1 MMDTLLQDLRYALR
15 SLVKS
20 PGFTLVTLLTLA
32 LGIGANTA
40 IFSVVNA
47 VLLRAL
53 PFRDPDKLVVV
64 REVYGDG
71 QEGSSS
77 GPNFMDWK
85 KRNHTLEG
93 LTAWRGINLGLVGAG
108 EPEEIT
114 AATVDADFF
123 RVMGIDP
130 ILGRGFASGEDQG
143 QATVVVLSETLW
155 RSRFG
160 ADRTILGRP
169 ISMSGQPYTVI
180 GVVPFS
186 SAYTGPVQ
194 AWLPLGYG
202 QGRSAQRD
210 SHSYDVVGRLKA
222 GVTLGQ
228 TQADVG
234 GVAKALEREFP
245 ESNVG
250 RGVKVMPLAEDSV
263 GAVRSALL
271 LLTGAVALVLLIAC
285 ANVANLFLARAA
297 TRQRE
302 LAVRAAL
309 GAGRWRLARQV
320 LVEAVTLSIVGGL
333 LGLLLASWAID
344 LLLALQP
351 RGIPRLTEVGID
363 GAVLTFTLL
372 VSIGVGIA
380 FGLLPALSMSR
391 QDPAESFR
399 GEGRGTSGGRPRS
412 RFRSALVVAQVSLA
426 LVLLV
431 GAALLIVSVRELSN
445 VVLGFRPDGAM
456 TFQLSIPA
464 SKYAGADAQ
473 RGYID
478 RLVERL
484 RAVPGVREAGAV
496 FFLPLSNGFTSGDIS
511 VEGRPA
517 AAPGHEQYAGYRIV
531 AGDFLNSI
539 GVTLRQGRLLT
550 PEDRGGTTLV
560 TVVNEALARKL
571 FPGQSPIGQRVTFGT
586 PDSAQWRQIVG
597 VVADVRQTTLTR
609 APDPELY
616 VPAGQLSP
624 EDWTIFMS
632 IPISFVVRSDVEAAT
647 LGPAIKAAVREV
659 DPEQPI
665 SKLREAG
672 ELLQDATARQRFNM
686 SLLTLFGVLALTL
699 AGVGVYGVMAYGVN
713 QRTRELGIRLAL
725 GARASSVQAMVLRQ
739 GLTLT
744 VTGLVLG
751 LVGALALSRLLTTLV
766 YGVNPS
772 DPRVLGI
779 AVVVLAAVSV
789 LACLI
794 PAIRATRVDPIDAL
808 RSE

>member
-160 ADRTILGRP
+160 ADRTILGRT

-202 QGRSAQRD
+202 QGSSAQRD

-222 GVTLGQ
+222 GVTVGQ
-228 TQADVG
+228 AQADVG
-234 GVAKALEREFP
+234 GVAKTLEREFP
-245 ESNVG
+245 ASNVG
-250 RGVKVMPLAEDSV
+250 REVKVMPLAEDSV
-263 GAVRSALL
+263 GTVRSALL

-320 LVEAVTLSIVGGL
+320 LVEASTLSFVGGL

-372 VSIGVGIA
+372 VSIAVGIA
-380 FGLLPALSMSR
+380 FGLVPALSMSR

-399 GEGRGTSGGRPRS
+399 GEGRGTSSGRPRS

-445 VVLGFRPDGAM
+445 VVLGFRPNGAM

-478 RLVERL
+478 RLIERL
-484 RAVPGVREAGAV
+484 RALPGVRDAGAV
-496 FFLPLSNGFTSGDIS
+496 FFLPLSNGFTSGDI
-511 VEGRPA
+511 
-517 AAPGHEQYAGYRIV
+517 
-531 AGDFLNSI
+531 
-539 GVTLRQGRLLT
+539 
-550 PEDRGGTTLV
+550 
-560 TVVNEALARKL
+560 
-571 FPGQSPIGQRVTFGT
+571 
-586 PDSAQWRQIVG
+586 
-597 VVADVRQTTLTR
+597 
-609 APDPELY
+609 
-616 VPAGQLSP
+616 
-624 EDWTIFMS
+624 
-632 IPISFVVRSDVEAAT
+632 
-647 LGPAIKAAVREV
+647 
-659 DPEQPI
+659 
-665 SKLREAG
+665 
-672 ELLQDATARQRFNM
+672 
-686 SLLTLFGVLALTL
+686 
-699 AGVGVYGVMAYGVN
+699 
-713 QRTRELGIRLAL
+713 
-725 GARASSVQAMVLRQ
+725 
-739 GLTLT
+739 
-744 VTGLVLG
+744 
-751 LVGALALSRLLTTLV
+751 
-766 YGVNPS
+766 
-772 DPRVLGI
+772 
-779 AVVVLAAVSV
+779 
-789 LACLI
+789 
-794 PAIRATRVDPIDAL
+794 
-808 RSE
+808 

>member
-1 MMDTLLQDLRYALR
+1 MMDTLLHDLRYALR

-53 PFRDPDKLVVV
+53 PFRDPDQLVVV

-71 QEGSSS
+71 EEGSSS
-77 GPNFMDWK
+77 GPNFLDWK
-85 KRNHTLEG
+85 TRNHTLDG
-93 LTAWRGINLGLVGAG
+93 LTAWRGANLALVAEG
-108 EPEEIT
+108 EPEDVT
-114 AATVDADFF
+114 AATADADFF
-123 RVMGIDP
+123 RVLGIDP
-130 ILGRGFASGEDQG
+130 ILGRGFATGEDQG
-143 QATVVVLSETLW
+143 QATVVVLSEGLW
-155 RSRFG
+155 RARFG
-160 ADRTILGRP
+160 ADRAILGRS
-169 ISMSGQPYTVI
+169 ISLSGRPYTVI
-180 GVVPFS
+180 GVVPSS

-202 QGRSAQRD
+202 LGRSAQRE

-222 GVTLGQ
+222 GVTPGQ
-228 TQADVG
+228 AQADLS
-234 GVAKALEREFP
+234 GVARALEREFP
-245 ESNVG
+245 ASNVG
-250 RGVKVMPLAEDSV
+250 RGVKVIPLAEDSV
-263 GAVRSALL
+263 GAVRHALL

-309 GAGRWRLARQV
+309 GAGRWRLTRQV
-320 LVEAVTLSIVGGL
+320 LVEAVMLSVAGGL

-351 RGIPRLTEVGID
+351 SGIPRLREVGID
-363 GAVLTFTLL
+363 GPVLAFTLV
-372 VSIGVGIA
+372 VSVAVGIA
-380 FGLLPALSMSR
+380 FGLFPALSMSR

-399 GEGRGTSGGRPRS
+399 GEGRGTSTGRPRT

-426 LVLLV
+426 LILLV
-431 GAALLIVSVRELSN
+431 GAALLIVSVRELSH
-445 VVLGFRPDGAM
+445 VVLGFQPDGAM
-456 TFQLSIPA
+456 TFQLSIA
-464 SKYAGADAQ
+464 SSKYPTADAQ
-473 RGYID
+473 RAYID
-478 RLVERL
+478 RLLERL
-484 RAVPGVREAGAV
+484 RAIPGVQDAGGI
-496 FFLPLSNGFTSGDIS
+496 FFLPLSNGYTSGDIS

-531 AGDFLNSI
+531 SGDFLNAI
-539 GVTLRQGRLLT
+539 GVSLRQGRLLT
-550 PEDRGGTTLV
+550 PEDRGGATLV

-571 FPGQSPIGQRVTFGT
+571 FPGQNPIGQRLTFGT
-586 PDSAQWRQIVG
+586 ADSAQWRQIVG
-597 VVADVRQTTLTR
+597 VIADVRQTALTQT
-609 APDPELY
+609 PDPELY
-616 VPAGQLSP
+616 VPANQLSP
-624 EDWTIFMS
+624 EGWTIFMT
-632 IPISFVVRSDVEAAT
+632 IPVSFVVRSEVEAAT
-647 LGPAIKAAVREV
+647 LGSAIKTAVREV

-665 SKLREAG
+665 SHLREAG

-686 SLLTLFGVLALTL
+686 SLLTLFGVLALAL

-744 VTGLVLG
+744 ATGLALG
-751 LVGALALSRLLTTLV
+751 LVGAVALSRLLTTLV
-766 YGVNPS
+766 YRVSPS
-772 DPRVLGI
+772 DPRVLGV
-779 AVVVLAAVSV
+779 AVLVLALVSV
-789 LACLI
+789 LACLV

>member
-1 MMDTLLQDLRYALR
+1 MIETLLRDLRFALR
-15 SLVKS
+15 TLRQR
-20 PGFTLVTLLTLA
+20 PGFALVTVMTLA

-77 GPNFMDWK
+77 GPNFQDWK
-85 KRNHTLEG
+85 KRNHTFEG
-93 LTAWRGINLGLVGAG
+93 MTAWRGINLALVGAG
-108 EPEEIT
+108 EPEEIA
-114 AATVDADFF
+114 AATADADFF

-130 ILGRGFASGEDQG
+130 IVGRGFASGEDQG
-143 QATVVVLSETLW
+143 QATVVVLSEALW

-160 ADRTILGRP
+160 ADRAILGRT
-169 ISMSGQPYTVI
+169 ISLSAQPYTVI
-180 GVVPFS
+180 GVVPSS
-186 SAYTGPVQ
+186 SAYTGPIQ

-210 SHSYDVVGRLKA
+210 SHSYDVIGRLKP
-222 GVTLGQ
+222 GVALGQ
-228 TQADVG
+228 AQADLA

-245 ESNVG
+245 ESNTG
-250 RGVKVMPLAEDSV
+250 RGVTVIPLAEDSV

-309 GAGRWRLARQV
+309 GAGRWRLTRQV
-320 LVEAVTLSIVGGL
+320 LVEAVTLSVVGGL

-351 RGIPRLTEVGID
+351 GGIPRLKEVGID
-363 GAVLTFTLL
+363 GVVLAFTLL
-372 VSIGVGIA
+372 VSIAVGIA
-380 FGLLPALSMSR
+380 FGLLPALTMSR

-399 GEGRGTSGGRPRS
+399 GEGRGTSTGRPRT

-431 GAALLIVSVRELSN
+431 GAALLIVSVRQLSN
-445 VVLGFRPDGAM
+445 IVLGFRPDGAM
-456 TFQLSIPA
+456 TFQLSIPL
-464 SKYAGADAQ
+464 SKYANADAQ

-478 RLVERL
+478 RMVERL
-484 RAVPGVREAGAV
+484 RDIPGVRQVGGV

-517 AAPGHEQYAGYRIV
+517 ATPGHEQYAGYRIV
-531 AGDFLNSI
+531 AGDFLNAI

-550 PEDRGGTTLV
+550 PEDRRGATRV
-560 TVVNEALARKL
+560 TVVNEALARKF
-571 FPGQSPIGQRVTFGT
+571 FPGQNPIGRRVTFGT

-597 VVADVRQTTLTR
+597 VVADVRQTGLTTP
-609 APDPELY
+609 PDPELY
-616 VPAGQLSP
+616 VPANQLSP
-624 EDWTIFMS
+624 EDWTIFMT
-632 IPISFVVRSDVEAAT
+632 IPISFVVRSDLSAAT
-647 LGPAIKAAVREV
+647 VGPAIKAAVREV

-665 SKLREAG
+665 SRLREAG

-699 AGVGVYGVMAYGVN
+699 AGIGVYGVMAYGVN

-725 GARASSVQAMVLRQ
+725 GARAASVQAMVLRQ
-739 GLTLT
+739 GLALT
-744 VTGLVLG
+744 VAGLALG
-751 LVGALALSRLLTTLV
+751 LVGALALSRLLATLV
-766 YGVNPS
+766 YGVNPT
-772 DPRVLGI
+772 DPRVLGV
-779 AVVVLAAVSV
+779 AVLVLAFVSV
-789 LACLI
+789 VACLV
-794 PAIRATRVDPIDAL
+794 PAIRATRVDPIEAL

>member
-1 MMDTLLQDLRYALR
+1 MDSLLQDVRYGLR

-47 VLLRAL
+47 VLIRAL
-53 PFRDPDKLVVV
+53 PFRDPGNLVVV

-77 GPNFMDWK
+77 GPNFLDWK
-85 KRNHTLEG
+85 KRNHSFRG
-93 LTAWRGINLGLVGAG
+93 ITAWRGINLGLIGAG
-108 EPEEIT
+108 EPEEI
-114 AATVDADFF
+114 AGATVDADFF
-123 RVMGIDP
+123 RVVGIDP
-130 ILGRGFASGEDQG
+130 ILGRGFAAGEDQG
-143 QATVVVLSETLW
+143 QATVVVLAEALW
-155 RSRFG
+155 RSRFA
-160 ADRTILGRP
+160 ADPTILGRT
-169 ISMSGQPYTVI
+169 ISLSGQPYTVI

-186 SAYTGPVQ
+186 SAYTGPIQ

-202 QGRSAQRD
+202 QGTSAQRD
-210 SHSYDVVGRLKA
+210 SHSYDVVGRLNDGVTVGQAQADLA
-222 GVTLGQ
+222 GV
-228 TQADVG
+228 AR
-234 GVAKALEREFP
+234 ALQREFP
-245 ESNVG
+245 ASNTG
-250 RGVKVMPLAEDSV
+250 RGVKVIPLAEDSV

-309 GAGRWRLARQV
+309 GAGRWRLTRQV
-320 LVEAVTLSIVGGL
+320 LVEAVLLSLVGGL

-351 RGIPRLTEVGID
+351 RGIPRLREVGID
-363 GAVLTFTLL
+363 GTVLAFTLL
-372 VSIGVGIA
+372 VAIAVGIA
-380 FGLLPALSMSR
+380 FGLVPALSMSR

-399 GEGRGTSGGRPRS
+399 GEGRGASAARPRT

-464 SKYAGADAQ
+464 SKYTDADAQ

-484 RAVPGVREAGAV
+484 RAIPGVRQVGTV
-496 FFLPLSNGFTSGDIS
+496 FFLPLGNGFTSGDIS

-517 AAPGHEQYAGYRIV
+517 AAPGQEQYAGYRIV
-531 AGDFLNSI
+531 AGDFLNAI

-550 PEDRGGTTLV
+550 PDDRGGATLV
-560 TVVNEALARKL
+560 TVVNEALARRF
-571 FPGQSPIGQRVTFGT
+571 FPGRNPIGQRVTFGT

-597 VVADVRQTTLTR
+597 VVADIRQTGLTTP
-609 APDPELY
+609 PDPELY
-616 VPAGQLSP
+616 VPANQLSP
-624 EDWTIFMS
+624 EDWTIFIS
-632 IPISFVVRSDVEAAT
+632 IPLSFVVRSDVEAAT

-665 SKLREAG
+665 SRLREAG

-725 GARASSVQAMVLRQ
+725 GARAASVQAMVLRQ

-744 VTGLVLG
+744 ASGLALG
-751 LVGALALSRLLTTLV
+751 LVGALALSRLLTTVV

-772 DPRVLGI
+772 DPRVLGV
-779 AVVVLAAVSV
+779 AVLVLALVSV
-789 LACLI
+789 VACLI

>member
-15 SLVKS
+15 SLLKS

-53 PFRDPDKLVVV
+53 PFRDPDKLVAL
-64 REVYGDG
+64 REIYGDG
-71 QEGSSS
+71 QEGSTS
-77 GPNFMDWK
+77 GPNFLDWK
-85 KRNHTLEG
+85 KRNHTFQG
-93 LTAWRGINLGLVGAG
+93 VTASRGINLGLVSAG

-114 AATVDADFF
+114 GATVDAEFF
-123 RVMGIDP
+123 RVLGIDP
-130 ILGRGFASGEDQG
+130 ILGRGFAEGEDQG
-143 QATVVVLSETLW
+143 QATVVVLSEALW

-160 ADRTILGRP
+160 ADSAVLGRTISL
-169 ISMSGQPYTVI
+169 SGQPYTVI
-180 GVVPFS
+180 GVAPSNSTYF
-186 SAYTGPVQ
+186 GPIQ

-202 QGRSAQRD
+202 QGTSAQRD
-210 SHSYDVVGRLKA
+210 SHSYDVVGRLKP
-222 GVTLGQ
+222 GVTLSQ
-228 TQADVG
+228 AQADLSDI
-234 GVAKALEREFP
+234 ARALEREFP
-245 ESNVG
+245 ASNTG
-250 RGVKVMPLAEDSV
+250 RGVKLISLAEDSV
-263 GAVRSALL
+263 GTVRSALL

-309 GAGRWRLARQV
+309 GAGRWRLTRQV
-320 LVEAVTLSIVGGL
+320 LVEAVVLSFVGGL

-351 RGIPRLTEVGID
+351 RGIPRLKEVGID
-363 GAVLTFTLL
+363 STVLTFTLL
-372 VSIGVGIA
+372 ISIAVGFA
-380 FGLLPALSMSR
+380 FGLFPALTMSR
-391 QDPAESFR
+391 LDPAESFR
-399 GEGRGTSGGRPRS
+399 GEGRGTSTGRPRS

-464 SKYAGADAQ
+464 AKYADADAQ

-478 RLVERL
+478 RLSGQL
-484 RAVPGVREAGAV
+484 RAIPGVRQVGAV
-496 FFLPLSNGFTSGDIS
+496 FFLPLGQGFTSGDIS

-531 AGDFLNSI
+531 AGDLLNAI
-539 GVTLRQGRLLT
+539 GVTLRKGRLLT
-550 PEDRGGTTLV
+550 PDDRKGSTSV
-560 TVVNEALARKL
+560 TVVNEALARKF
-571 FPGQSPIGQRVTFGT
+571 FPGQNPIGQRLTFGT

-597 VVADVRQTTLTR
+597 VIADVRQTGLT
-609 APDPELY
+609 APPEPELY
-616 VPAGQLSP
+616 VPTNQLSP
-624 EDWTIFMS
+624 EDYTIFMT
-632 IPISFVVRSDVEAAT
+632 IPVSFVVRSDVGSAT

-665 SKLREAG
+665 SRLREAG
-672 ELLQDATARQRFNM
+672 ELLQNATARQRFNM
-686 SLLTLFGVLALTL
+686 TLLTLFGILALTL
-699 AGVGVYGVMAYGVN
+699 AGIGVYGVMAYGVN

-725 GARASSVQAMVLRQ
+725 GARAASVQALVLRQ
-739 GLTLT
+739 GLMLT
-744 VTGLVLG
+744 VSGLALG
-751 LVGALALSRLLTTLV
+751 LVGALSLSRLLTTLV

-772 DPRVLGI
+772 DPRILGV
-779 AVVVLAAVSV
+779 AAVVLALVSV
-789 LACLI
+789 VACLI

>member
-20 PGFTLVTLLTLA
+20 PGFTLITLITLA

-53 PFRDPDKLVVV
+53 PFRDPDQLVVV
-64 REVYGDG
+64 RETYGDG

-77 GPNFMDWK
+77 GPNFLDWK
-85 KRNHTLEG
+85 RRNHTLDG
-93 LTAWRGINLGLVGAG
+93 MTAWRGLNLALVGAG
-108 EPEEIT
+108 EPEEIR

-123 RVMGIDP
+123 KVLGVDP
-130 ILGRGFASGEDQG
+130 ILGRGFAHGEDQG
-143 QATVVVLSETLW
+143 QATVVVLSEPLW

-160 ADRTILGRP
+160 ADPSILGRT
-169 ISMSGQPYTVI
+169 ISLSGQPYTVV
-180 GVVPFS
+180 GVMPPS
-186 SAYTGPVQ
+186 TAYTGPIQ

-202 QGRSAQRD
+202 KGRSAQRG
-210 SHSYDVVGRLKA
+210 SHSYDVVTRLKH
-222 GVTLGQ
+222 GVTLEQ
-228 TQADVG
+228 AQADLG
-234 GVAKALEREFP
+234 GIAKALEREFP
-245 ESNVG
+245 ATNGG
-250 RGVKVMPLAEDSV
+250 RGVKLTPLTEDSV
-263 GAVRSALL
+263 GTVRSALL
-271 LLTGAVALVLLIAC
+271 LLTGAVGLVLLIAC

-309 GAGRWRLARQV
+309 GAGRWRLTRQV
-320 LVEAVTLSIVGGL
+320 LVEAVTLSVVGGL

-344 LLLALQP
+344 VLLALQP
-351 RGIPRLTEVGID
+351 RGIPRLKEVGID
-363 GAVLTFTLL
+363 GTVLAFTLAI
-372 VSIGVGIA
+372 SIAVGIA

-456 TFQLSIPA
+456 TFQLSISG
-464 SKYAGADAQ
+464 SKYPDADTQ
-473 RGYID
+473 HGYID
-478 RLVERL
+478 RIVERL
-484 RAVPGVREAGAV
+484 REIPGVRQAGAV
-496 FFLPLSNGFTSGDIS
+496 FFLPLSNGYSSGDIS

-517 AAPGHEQYAGYRIV
+517 AEPGHEQYAGFRIV
-531 AGDFLNSI
+531 AGDFLNAL

-550 PEDRGGTTLV
+550 PDDRKGAPLV
-560 TVVNEALARKL
+560 TVVNEALVRRL
-571 FPGQSPIGQRVTFGT
+571 FPGQNPIGQRLTFGT

-597 VVADVRQTTLTR
+597 VVADVRQTGLTT
-609 APDPELY
+609 APEPELY
-616 VPAGQLSP
+616 VPANQLTP
-624 EDWTIFMS
+624 DLWTVFMS
-632 IPISFVVRSDVEAAT
+632 IPLSFVVRSDVKPST

-659 DPEQPI
+659 DPDQPI
-665 SKLREAG
+665 SLLREAG

-739 GLTLT
+739 GLALTLI
-744 VTGLVLG
+744 GLALG
-751 LVGALALSRLLTTLV
+751 LIGALALSRLLTSLV
-766 YGVNPS
+766 YRVSPS
-772 DPRVLGI
+772 DPRVLGAAVLVL
-779 AVVVLAAVSV
+779 AVVSAV
-789 LACLI
+789 ACLI

>member
-15 SLVKS
+15 SLLKS

-53 PFRDPDKLVVV
+53 PFRDPDKLVSV
-64 REVYGDG
+64 REVYGGG

-77 GPNFMDWK
+77 GPNFLDWK
-85 KRNHTLEG
+85 KRNHTFEG
-93 LTAWRGINLGLVGAG
+93 MTATRGINLAMVSGG
-108 EPEEIT
+108 EPEEIRG
-114 AATVDADFF
+114 ATVDADYFK
-123 RVMGIDP
+123 VLGVDP
-130 ILGRGFASGEDQG
+130 ILGRGFAAGEDQG
-143 QATVVVLSETLW
+143 QATVVVLSENLW

-160 ADRTILGRP
+160 ADSAILGRI
-169 ISMSGQPYTVI
+169 ISLSGQPYTVI
-180 GVVPFS
+180 GVAPS
-186 SAYTGPVQ
+186 TTTYTGPIQ

-202 QGRSAQRD
+202 QGHSAQRD
-210 SHSYDVVGRLKA
+210 SHSYTVAGRLKP
-222 GVTLGQ
+222 GVTLRQ
-228 TQADVG
+228 AQADLS
-234 GVAKALEREFP
+234 GVARALEREFP
-245 ESNVG
+245 GSNTG
-250 RGVKVMPLAEDSV
+250 RGVKLIPLAEDTV
-263 GAVRSALL
+263 GGVRSALL

-309 GAGRWRLARQV
+309 GAGRWRLTRQV
-320 LVEAVTLSIVGGL
+320 LVEAVVLSFVGGL
-333 LGLLLASWAID
+333 LGLLLASWAVD

-351 RGIPRLTEVGID
+351 RGIPRLKEVGID
-363 GAVLTFTLL
+363 STVLAFTLL
-372 VSIGVGIA
+372 VSIAVGFA
-380 FGLLPALSMSR
+380 FGLFPALTMSR

-399 GEGRGTSGGRPRS
+399 GEGRGSSTGRPRT
-412 RFRSALVVAQVSLA
+412 RLRSGLVVAQVSLA

-456 TFQLSIPA
+456 TFQLSIAP
-464 SKYAGADAQ
+464 SKYADADAQ
-473 RGYID
+473 QAYID
-478 RLVERL
+478 RLLERL
-484 RAVPGVREAGAV
+484 RAIPGVRQAGGV
-496 FFLPLSNGFTSGDIS
+496 FFLPLSEGFTSGDIS

-517 AAPGHEQYAGYRIV
+517 AAPGQEQYAGYRIV
-531 AGDFLNSI
+531 AGDFLNAI
-539 GVTLRQGRLLT
+539 GVTLRRGRLLT
-550 PEDRGGTTLV
+550 SADRQGSTLV
-560 TVVNEALARKL
+560 TVVNEALARRF
-571 FPGQSPIGQRVTFGT
+571 FPGQNPIGQRLTFGT

-597 VVADVRQTTLTR
+597 VIADVRQTGLTTP
-609 APDPELY
+609 PDPELY
-616 VPAGQLSP
+616 VPTNQLSP
-624 EDWTIFMS
+624 QDWAIFMT
-632 IPISFVVRSDVEAAT
+632 IPISFVVRSDVEPAA
-647 LGPAIKAAVREV
+647 LGPAIKAAVREI
-659 DPEQPI
+659 DPDQPI
-665 SKLREAG
+665 SRLREAG

-686 SLLTLFGVLALTL
+686 TLLTLFGVLALTL
-699 AGVGVYGVMAYGVN
+699 AGIGVYGVMAYGVN

-725 GARASSVQAMVLRQ
+725 GARATSVQAMVLRQ
-739 GLTLT
+739 GLGLT
-744 VTGLVLG
+744 AGGLALG

-779 AVVVLAAVSV
+779 AALVLALVSV
-789 LACLI
+789 VACLI

>member
-20 PGFTLVTLLTLA
+20 PGFTLITLLTLA
-32 LGIGANTA
+32 LGIGANSA

-47 VLLRAL
+47 LLLRAL

-71 QEGSSS
+71 LEGSSS
-77 GPNFMDWK
+77 GPNFLDWK
-85 KRNHTLEG
+85 KRNHTLDG
-93 LTAWRGINLGLVGAG
+93 MTAWRGINLALVGTG
-108 EPEEIT
+108 EPEEIVG
-114 AATVDADFF
+114 ATVDADFF
-123 RVMGIDP
+123 RVLGVDP
-130 ILGRGFASGEDQG
+130 ILGRGFAKGEDQG
-143 QATVVVLSETLW
+143 QATVVVLSEPLW

-160 ADRTILGRP
+160 ADSAILGRT
-169 ISMSGQPYTVI
+169 ISLSGQPYTVI
-180 GVVPFS
+180 GVAPATA
-186 SAYTGPVQ
+186 AYTGPIQ

-210 SHSYDVVGRLKA
+210 SHSYDVVGRLRP

-228 TQADVG
+228 AQADLAG
-234 GVAKALEREFP
+234 IARALKREFP
-245 ESNVG
+245 ETNTG
-250 RGVKVMPLAEDSV
+250 RGVTVIPLAEDSV
-263 GAVRSALL
+263 GTVRSALF

-320 LVEAVTLSIVGGL
+320 LVEAVTLSVVGGL

-351 RGIPRLTEVGID
+351 RGIPRLREVGID
-363 GAVLTFTLL
+363 STVLAFTFL
-372 VSIGVGIA
+372 VSIAVGIA
-380 FGLLPALSMSR
+380 FGLLPALAMSR

-399 GEGRGTSGGRPRS
+399 GEGRGTSTGRPRT

-431 GAALLIVSVRELSN
+431 GAALLIVSVRELGN
-445 VVLGFRPDGAM
+445 VVLGFRPHGAM
-456 TFQLSIPA
+456 TFQLTIPA
-464 SKYAGADAQ
+464 SKYAGGDAQ
-473 RGYID
+473 RAYVD
-478 RLVERL
+478 RLIERL
-484 RAVPGVREAGAV
+484 RTIPGVRNAGTV
-496 FFLPLSNGFTSGDIS
+496 FHLPLGNGFTSGDIS

-517 AAPGHEQYAGYRIV
+517 AAPGREQYAAYRIV
-531 AGDFLNSI
+531 AGDFLNAI

-550 PEDRGGTTLV
+550 PKDRGGATLV

-571 FPGQSPIGQRVTFGT
+571 FPGQSPIGQRLTFGT
-586 PDSAQWRQIVG
+586 PDSAQWREIVG
-597 VVADVRQTTLTR
+597 VVADVRQTSLTR

-616 VPAGQLSP
+616 VPTNQLTP
-624 EDWTIFMS
+624 DLWTIFMS
-632 IPISFVVRSDVEAAT
+632 IPISFVVRSDVPSAT

-665 SKLREAG
+665 SRLREAG

-725 GARASSVQAMVLRQ
+725 GARAASVQGMVLRQ

-744 VTGLVLG
+744 AGGLALG
-751 LVGALALSRLLTTLV
+751 VAGALALSRLLTTLV

-772 DPRVLGI
+772 DPRVLG
-779 AVVVLAAVSV
+779 AAALVLAAVSV
-789 LACLI
+789 VACLI